1 MAPVALV
8 ALLLLQ
14 AAAPAKPATTAPDRP
29 TTTPAA
35 KPATT
40 TPAQPAAGVPA
51 KQPPARAT
59 TGTLQPATG
68 ESWPRAYAIDGA
80 DVTVY
85 RPQVASWADRK
96 QLVAYSAV
104 SYMPSPTATP
114 SLGVVKFE
122 ADTSVS
128 LERRLVHLAN
138 VRITET
144 NFATLPKDTVRD
156 LMNGLTSKLV
166 TDHPEF
172 PLDRLL
178 ANLDVSTLIPKDT
191 AGLKTDPPTIFFSTT
206 PAILV
211 NFDSDP
217 IWTPIKN
224 NDLQFA
230 VNTNWDVF
238 QHEATRTFYLRH
250 ERTWLKATNIKG
262 PWQPAG
268 QLPASFSKLPA
279 DENFK
284 DVKAAVPGAPVTAAQ
299 TPSVFVST
307 TPAELILFTGAP
319 VYTAVPNTSLR
330 GVGNTESDVFRAGR
344 NGNIY
349 YLVAGRWFSAA
360 DFHGPWTFA
369 SLSLPADFQKIPL
382 EFGRSRVL
390 ASVPGT
396 RQAAEAVLLAQV
408 PQQARVNRK
417 ELQAPAVSYNGEPQF
432 QPIETTSLQR
442 AVNTD
447 KDVIKVGETYY
458 LCYQGVWFSGSSANG
473 PWQVATT
480 VPSEIYKIPPS
491 SPVHNVTYVT
501 VQDDDP
507 NDEWV
512 TYAYTAGYT
521 GMMVGWG
528 CAVWG
533 SGWYY
538 PPYYY
543 GGIYYPYFP
552 TYGYS
557 AWYNPWNG
565 TYGRGAVAYGPYGGV
580 GAGARYNPVTGTYAR
595 GATAWGPYGSRGVAE
610 AWNPR
615 TGTYARTRQGGNV
628 YGQWGSSYVQR
639 GDDWARTAHYTNR
652 ITGNTTRA
660 IRTDEGNVYAGRDGN
675 VYRRQDGS
683 WQQYQGGDWNSVNR
697 PEATTRQQLDR
708 DSTARTQ
715 GTQRSRDYGGY
726 QRSGPTRSGA
736 GSYRPRAGGGGR
748 RR

>member
-14 AAAPAKPATTAPDRP
+14 TATPAQPPTATPAKPATA
-29 TTTPAA
+29 TPA
-35 KPATT
+35 KPQTAT
-40 TPAQPAAGVPA
+40 PA
-51 KQPPARAT
+51 KQPTAKAT
-59 TGTLQPATG
+59 SGSLPPTTSAET
-68 ESWPRAYAIDGA
+68 WPRAYAIDGA

-85 RPQVASWADRK
+85 RPQVASWDDRK
-96 QLVAYSAV
+96 LLVAYSAV
-104 SYMPSPTATP
+104 SYMPSAAATP
-114 SLGVVKFE
+114 SLGVIKFE
-122 ADTSVS
+122 ADSTVS
-128 LERRLVHLAN
+128 LERRLVHLGN

-144 NFATLPKDTVRD
+144 NFATLPKEKVRD
-156 LMNGLTSKLV
+156 LMNGLTARLV

-172 PLDRLL
+172 PLDRVLT
-178 ANLDVSTLIPKDT
+178 NLDTSSLLPKNT
-191 AGLKTDPPTIFFSTT
+191 EGIKTDPPTIFFSTT

-211 NFDSDP
+211 SFDSDP
-217 IWTPIKN
+217 IWSPIAN

-250 ERTWLKATNIKG
+250 ERTWLKAADIKG
-262 PWQPAG
+262 PWGPAG

-284 DVKAAVPGAPVTAAQ
+284 DVRAAVPGTPVTAAQ

-307 TPAELILFTGAP
+307 TPAELILLTGAP
-319 VYTAVPNTSLR
+319 VYIAVPTTSLLW
-330 GVGNTESDVFRAGR
+330 VSNTESDVFRATRQGA
-344 NGNIY
+344 IY
-349 YLVAGRWFSAA
+349 YLVAGRWFSAP
-360 DFHGPWTFA
+360 DFQGPWTFA
-369 SLSLPADFQKIPL
+369 SLSLPPDFQKIPL

-408 PQQARVNRK
+408 PHQARVNRK
-417 ELQAPAVSYNGEPQF
+417 EVQAPAVTYNGEPQF
-432 QPIETTSLQR
+432 QPIESTSLQR
-442 AVNTD
+442 AINTD
-447 KDVIKVGETYY
+447 KDVIKSGDTYY
-458 LCYQGVWFSGSSANG
+458 LCYQGVWFIGSSAQG

-480 VPSEIYKIPPS
+480 IPAEIAKIPAS
-491 SPVHNVTYVT
+491 SPIHNVTYVT

-512 TYAYTAGYT
+512 NFAYTAGYT
-521 GMMVGWG
+521 GTMVAWG

-533 SGWYY
+533 TGWYY
-538 PPYYY
+538 PPYYGY

-580 GAGARYNPVTGTYAR
+580 GAGARYNPATGTYAR

-615 TGTYARTRQGGNV
+615 TGTYARTQQGGNV

-639 GDDWARTAHYTNR
+639 GDDWARTGHYTNR
-652 ITGNTTRA
+652 VTGNTTRA

-683 WQQYQGGDWNSVNR
+683 WQQYNDGNWNSAQR
-697 PEATTRQQLDR
+697 PETTTRQQLDR

-726 QRSGPTRSGA
+726 QRSGGTRSGT